1 VPDKLQEAM
10 LGGEV
15 MVVRRQVLGKPANLV
30 RQQGYLHFG
39 RPGVALFGS
48 VFADE
53 FSLLF
58 LCLCAQSKPLLF
70 FLFIIKNKYSINGGE
85 NAYLA
90 GELTF
95 QTERKVEGNRDGS

>member
-70 FLFIIKNKYSINGGE
+70 LFIAENKYSINGGK
-85 NAYLA
+85 NAY
-90 GELTF
+90 LTF